1 MTEPPDG
8 GGAPGR
14 EETPDERADR
24 NFSELL
30 QELRVAQ
37 TGVQI
42 LFAFLLTLP
51 FTRRF
56 TTLSQLQTVMYGITL
71 TAAAVALFLL
81 VAPVVVH
88 RVSFR
93 MRMKEGILL
102 ASHRMTLFGLG
113 FMVVSVVSA
122 IWLAM
127 WVAAGA
133 VWGLLVMA
141 VAVLAVVVAWVVVP
155 VTLRRRN
162 VFGR

>member
-1 MTEPPDG
+1 MTKAHDA

-14 EETPDERADR
+14 TETPNERADR

-51 FTRRF
+51 FTQRF
-56 TTLSQLQTVMYGITL
+56 VDLSQPQTVVYGVTL
-71 TAAAVALFLL
+71 TAAAIALFLL
-81 VAPVVVH
+81 VAPVAVH

-93 MRMKEGILL
+93 MRVKEGVLL
-102 ASHRMTLFGLG
+102 ASHRMTLVGLA
-113 FMVVSVVSA
+113 FMVVSVLSA

-127 WVAAGA
+127 WVAAGL
-133 VWGLLVMA
+133 VWGLLVMG
-141 VAVLAVVVAWVVVP
+141 VAVVTVVVAWVIVP
-155 VTLRRRN
+155 MTLRRD
-162 VFGR
+162 